1 MVGLMRWYPL
11 ARKEARTVV
20 TSKGVWLLAVLIVLW
35 GYRPSYVGWDGLGA
49 DITAGYVQIAGT
61 VLLPLGVLL
70 LSYQSI
76 VGERT
81 SGSMKFILGLPL
93 TRTDVLLGK
102 VAGRTAGIAGPVTVA
117 CLLLGGIGLVDHG
130 VFNPVLFLGMIV
142 ITLAYV
148 GVLVSIGTAVS
159 AVAKR
164 TVTAAGTVFGVIFL
178 PLVLFWTQISTA
190 IFTQVTGTPVNPYEP
205 PASGPLF
212 FLLRLSPDGAYRVVS
227 NWLLGVGNSANTYS
241 HVLTKLE
248 PQTQTNAY
256 VVEATFAPGTA
267 PLYLHE
273 AVGLLVLLVWAVVP
287 LGFAR
292 YYFSR
297 GDAV

>member
-159 AVAKR
+159 AVAKPCICMLCCAVSHR
-164 TVTAAGTVFGVIFL
+164 
-178 PLVLFWTQISTA
+178 A
-190 IFTQVTGTPVNPYEP
+190 I
-205 PASGPLF
+205 
-212 FLLRLSPDGAYRVVS
+212 RI
-227 NWLLGVGNSANTYS
+227 
-241 HVLTKLE
+241 
-248 PQTQTNAY
+248 
-256 VVEATFAPGTA
+256 
-267 PLYLHE
+267 
-273 AVGLLVLLVWAVVP
+273 
-287 LGFAR
+287 
-292 YYFSR
+292 
-297 GDAV
+297 